1 MKTLL
6 LCALALGALPAGA
19 QGISQNITGTWQG
32 ALKVGANDLR
42 TVFKISLHDD
52 KLAAVFYN
60 IDQNPT
66 PVPVSSITRDGSTIK
81 MAIAAMG
88 GTYEGRLSQ
97 DGNSITGN
105 WSQGGPALVL
115 NLTRATPET
124 AWTIPDPPPPPRQ
137 LKADANPVFEVATIK
152 PHDPNGRGF
161 SLLVGPGGGL
171 TTTGTSLSDLIVFA
185 YGIHTRQIINGPA
198 WLESER
204 FDITAKP
211 DQEGMP
217 SQPQLRTEMQKL
229 LAERFQLTF
238 HHDKKELSVYA
249 ISPGKGEPKLT
260 KNDSG
265 GSLPTFGV
273 GIGNMRLRNASM
285 ADFAGLLQAQVLE
298 RPVVDQTGLKDKYDF
313 TIKWTPD
320 ASQFGGRGANAPPPP
335 ENTDAPPDLF
345 TAFQQQ
351 LGLKLESTKAPVDVL
366 VLDKVEKPSE
376 N

>member
-6 LCALALGALPAGA
+6 LWALAVAAVPASA
-19 QGISQNITGTWQG
+19 QNITGTWQG
-32 ALKVGANDLR
+32 ALKAGDRELR
-42 TVFKISLHDD
+42 TVFKISLRDD
-52 KLAAVFYN
+52 KLAAAFYS
-60 IDQNPT
+60 IDQNST

-81 MAIAAMG
+81 MSIAAMG
-88 GTYEGRLSQ
+88 GTYEGRLSS

-105 WSQGGPALVL
+105 WSQGTPLVL
-115 NLTRATPET
+115 NLTRASPET
-124 AWTIPDPPPPPRQ
+124 AWTIPEPPPPPKQ

-152 PHDPNGRGF
+152 PTQPGGRGF

-171 TTTGTSLSDLIVFA
+171 TTTSTSLSDLMVFA

-198 WLESER
+198 WLETEK

-217 SQPQLRTEMQKL
+217 NERQLRAEMQKL
-229 LAERFQLTF
+229 IAERFQLTF
-238 HHDKKELSVYA
+238 HHDQKELSVYA
-249 ISPGKGEPKLT
+249 ITLGKGEQKLT
-260 KNDSG
+260 KNDNG

-273 GIGNMRLRNASM
+273 GMGRLTIRNGTM
-285 ADFAGLLQAQVLE
+285 TDLAGLLQAQVLE
-298 RPVVDQTGLKDKYDF
+298 RPVVDQTGLTSKYDF
-313 TIKWTPD
+313 TIRWTPD
-320 ASQFGGRGANAPPPP
+320 PSQFGGRAANAPPPP
-335 ENTDAPPDLF
+335 ENTEAPPDLF

>member
-6 LCALALGALPAGA
+6 LCALAVAALPASG
-19 QGISQNITGTWQG
+19 QNITGTWQG
-32 ALKVGANDLR
+32 SLKPGERELR
-42 TVFKISLHDD
+42 TVVKISLVDD
-52 KLAAVFYN
+52 KLAAVFYS

-66 PVPVSSITRDGSTIK
+66 PVPISSITQDGSTIK
-81 MAIAAMG
+81 MSIAAMG

-97 DGNSITGN
+97 DGNTITGT
-105 WSQGGPALVL
+105 WSQGNPLPL

-137 LKADANPVFEVATIK
+137 LKADVNPVFEVATIK

-161 SLLVGPGGGL
+161 SLLVGPGGTM
-171 TTTGTSLSDLIVFA
+171 TTTSTTLSDLMVFA
-185 YGIHTRQIINGPA
+185 FGIHTKQIVNGPA
-198 WLESER
+198 WLETEK

-211 DQEGMP
+211 DQEGIP
-217 SQPQLRTEMQKL
+217 NEKQLRGEMQKL
-229 LAERFQLTF
+229 LAERFHLTF
-238 HHDKKELSVYA
+238 HHDTKELSVYA
-249 ISPGKGEPKLT
+249 IMPGKGEPKLT
-260 KNDSG
+260 KNDNG
-265 GSLPTFGV
+265 GSLPTFGM
-273 GIGNMRLRNASM
+273 GPGRLTIRNGTM
-285 ADFAGLLQAQVLE
+285 TDLAGLLQAQVLE

-313 TIKWTPD
+313 IIRWTPD
-320 ASQFGGRGANAPPPP
+320 PSQFGGRAANAPPPP
-335 ENTDAPPDLF
+335 DNTEAPPDLF